1 MSGVSS
7 HRTLSNPPPTRRPQA
22 HAALLHIA
30 SHAATLELTAVEW
43 APLQHLLARARS
55 ARCTQEAMYQPLAD
69 FDAFAAEL
77 RLARV
82 TEAPSCRREIDGAS
96 RSHQSSH
103 ARRNRPSSRG
113 RSR

>member
-1 MSGVSS
+1 MGVS
-7 HRTLSNPPPTRRPQA
+7 HTLRRPPQA

-77 RLARV
+77 RLAVPLATSIRQ
-82 TEAPSCRREIDGAS
+82 ALK
-96 RSHQSSH
+96 
-103 ARRNRPSSRG
+103 
-113 RSR
+113 